1 MIIVSPYRSDRS
13 KACGRTG
20 KQSQFVNGL
29 DAEDEELLEEWC
41 GLQGEAVDLD
51 EWE

>member
-1 MIIVSPYRSDRS
+1 VVAPVNSHNNHYQ
-13 KACGRTG
+13 TVE
-20 KQSQFVNGL
+20 FVNGL

-41 GLQGEAVDLD
+41 GLQGEAGDLD